1 MTGQLGEVWVQALER
16 IAVEDPAPSL
26 NGWLRTIKPLALYD
40 NTVVVAC
47 PNDFSRQWLESRYQS
62 LLQRALSGVTAR
74 DMDVR
79 FVTNPDAIPAADDAN
94 DPPDNGDHGPEPVG
108 RAARPGYGQAR
119 SGQPLFPA
127 GRALNHR
134 YRFDSFVVGSGNRFA
149 HAATQAVAASPAKV
163 YNPLFIYGGVG
174 LGKTHLLQAI
184 AHHVLSAAGN
194 ARVAYVSSELFT
206 NELIDS
212 IRSGGTA
219 SFRARYRTVD
229 LLLVDD
235 VQFLAGKEAT
245 QEEFFHTFNALHEA
259 SRQIVLSSDRPPK
272 EIPTLEERLR
282 SRFEW
287 GLIADIQPPDYETR
301 VAILRKKARTD
312 GLDVPSDVL
321 HYIAGKFASNIREL
335 EGALVRVVALA
346 SLSGTALSVDV
357 AASALRDIVSA
368 AQPKPASITNIIRT
382 VSEHFQIP
390 QDQLLAQ
397 RRTKAVAF
405 PRQVAMYLARQLTD
419 ASLPRIGEAFGG
431 RDHTTVMHACEKIK
445 REIDKDSGLSALLLE
460 LSERARATR

>member
-1 MTGQLGEVWVQALER
+1 MTAQLGEVWGQALER
-16 IAVEDPAPSL
+16 IAVEDSAPSL
-26 NGWLRTIKPLALYD
+26 DGWLRTIKPLALYD
-40 NTVVVAC
+40 NTVIVAC
-47 PNDFSRQWLESRYQS
+47 PNDFSRQWLETRYHGI
-62 LLQRALSGVTAR
+62 LRRALSGVAAR
-74 DMDVR
+74 EIDVR
-79 FVTNPDAIPAADDAN
+79 FVTNPDAAPAQEHPSAEGSAL
-94 DPPDNGDHGPEPVG
+94 
-108 RAARPGYGQAR
+108 RAAPVPRSHVGPGRPEQLLA
-119 SGQPLFPA
+119 PA
-127 GRALNHR
+127 GRVLNPR
-134 YRFDSFVVGSGNRFA
+134 YTFESFVVGSGNRFA
-149 HAATQAVAASPAKV
+149 HAAAQAVAGSPAKV

-184 AHHVLSAAGN
+184 AHQVLASSPL

-212 IRSGGTA
+212 IRSGATPA
-219 SFRARYRTVD
+219 FRARYRNVD

-259 SRQIVLSSDRPPK
+259 TRQIVLTSDRPPK

-287 GLIADIQPPDYETR
+287 GLTADIQPPDYETR

-312 GLDVPSDVL
+312 GLAVPDDVL
-321 HYIAGKFASNIREL
+321 HYIAGKFDSNIREL

-346 SLSGTALSVDV
+346 SLSGTALSTDV
-357 AASALRDIVSA
+357 AARALRDIVA
-368 AQPKPASITNIIRT
+368 ATRSKTASIDNIIRT
-382 VSEHFQIP
+382 VAAHYQIT
-390 QDQLLAQ
+390 QGELLAH

-405 PRQVAMYLARQLTD
+405 PRQVAMYLSRQLTE

-431 RDHTTVMHACEKIK
+431 RDHTTVMHACD
-445 REIDKDSGLSALLLE
+445 RVRQEIVRDSSLSALLQDLTDK
-460 LSERARATR
+460 ARSR

>member
-1 MTGQLGEVWVQALER
+1 MTAQLGEVWVQALER

-40 NTVVVAC
+40 NTVVIAC
-47 PNDFSRQWLESRYQS
+47 PNDFSRQWLESRYCGV
-62 LLQRALSGVTAR
+62 LQRALSGVTAR
-74 DMDVR
+74 NVAVR
-79 FVTNPDAIPAADDAN
+79 FVTNPEAAADDA
-94 DPPDNGDHGPEPVG
+94 DSAQEAEDTSGARGLARGVRAQPRQPP
-108 RAARPGYGQAR
+108 A
-119 SGQPLFPA
+119 LA
-127 GRALNHR
+127 GRAVNPR
-134 YRFDSFVVGSGNRFA
+134 YTFDSFVVGSGNRFA
-149 HAATQAVAASPAKV
+149 HAAAQAVAGSPAKV

-184 AHHVLSAAGN
+184 AHAVLSSSAA

-206 NELIDS
+206 NELIDA
-212 IRSGGTA
+212 IRSGGTPA
-219 SFRARYRTVD
+219 FRSRYRTVD

-259 SRQIVLSSDRPPK
+259 ARQIVLTSDRPPK

-312 GLDVPSDVL
+312 GVVVSPDVL
-321 HYIAGKFASNIREL
+321 HYIAGKFSSNIREL

-346 SLSGTALSVDV
+346 SLSGIPLTVDV
-357 AASALRDIVSA
+357 AAAALRDIVSA
-368 AQPKPASITNIIRT
+368 TRPKPVTIEGVMRAVAEHYRITED
-382 VSEHFQIP
+382 V
-390 QDQLLAQ
+390 LLAQ

-405 PRQVAMYLARQLTD
+405 PRQVAMYLSRQLTD
-419 ASLPRIGEAFGG
+419 ASLPQIGAAFGG
-431 RDHTTVMHACEKIK
+431 RDHTTVMHACDRVKQQLERDPALGMLLVDLTEK
-445 REIDKDSGLSALLLE
+445 
-460 LSERARATR
+460 ARAAR